1 MADFTYLDLA
11 GFRDATT
18 MPSGEVD
25 RLEARS
31 AGWIQKRCA
40 WWSSYVND
48 QLKKRYA
55 VPFDTSSPPATV
67 LRWLVDLVTFDA
79 YRKLGFSPTSAQDVA
94 AIVDPMTRALEQLK
108 EAADSKDGLFE
119 LPLRNDAQDV
129 SGVARGGPLGYSEA
143 SPYTWTD
150 LQADAAAAEEDT

>member
-1 MADFTYLDLA
+1 MADFTYLDLT
-11 GFRDATT
+11 GFRAETT
-18 MPSGEVD
+18 MPGVEVD
-25 RLEARS
+25 RLEARD
-31 AGWIQKRCA
+31 AGWIAKRLA
-40 WWSSYVND
+40 RWSAYLND
-48 QLKKRYA
+48 RLKKRYA

-67 LRWLVDLVTFDA
+67 IRWLVDLTTFDA
-79 YRKLGFSPTSAQDVA
+79 YRKLGFSPTSEQDKA
-94 AIVDPMTRALEQLK
+94 AIIDPMQAALEELK